1 MGTIRK
7 ISRRSAMKWGLLS
20 TGLSLLPKGRLSTA
34 LASPAQVGGRAEE
47 ELFGSKN
54 LPGGGQL
61 EIRMTVSPYSSDLD
75 IVELAERMSPF
86 NPVSWHAE
94 WKRIAEKNER
104 LAEGFE
110 KEGHKVTANEY
121 YLRAAQFY
129 QRAVIY
135 QSEGDPPMLP
145 TFNKL
150 IEMYK
155 RAWQLVPPPFERLEI
170 PFEGTTLPAYFSKPR
185 GNPGQRFPTVY
196 AFGGA
201 DSSLVGGGGGA
212 YTSRGMAYLFL
223 DGPGQGIPLRLK
235 RVYAPP
241 DSERVAKVVIDYLV
255 SRPDV
260 DPNRI
265 GITGGSMGGYTAPRC
280 ASVEKRIKAC
290 SMSSGS
296 YGLLEDLFEYYPPIQ
311 ERVRWLIGAKD
322 LADARKKVRE
332 FTLEGRAQQIEC
344 PMLIGY
350 GKDDRIMDP
359 QGAFRLYQ
367 AAVNSKR
374 SMVAEMGHDVGRARP
389 SPLRPPILADW
400 MAKQLIPS
408 S

>member
-1 MGTIRK
+1 MNTIKK

-20 TGLSLLPKGRLSTA
+20 TGLSLLRPGRLSTA
-34 LASPAQVGGRAEE
+34 LASPAQVGGRADKD
-47 ELFGSKN
+47 LTGSTP
-54 LPGGGQL
+54 LAGGGQL
-61 EIRMTVSPYSSDLD
+61 EIRMTVSPYSTDLD
-75 IVELAERMSPF
+75 LVEVAERMSPF
-86 NPVSWHAE
+86 NPESWHAE
-94 WKRIAEKNER
+94 WKRVAEKNER

-110 KEGHKVTANEY
+110 KEGLKVTANEY
-121 YLRAAQFY
+121 FVRAAQFY

-135 QSEGDPPMLP
+135 QTESDPRMLP

-155 RAWQLVPPPFERLEI
+155 RAWALVPPPFERLEI
-170 PFEGTTLPAYFSKPR
+170 PYEGTTLPAYFSKPR
-185 GNPGQRFPTVY
+185 GAAGQRFPTVY

-201 DSSLVGGGGGA
+201 DSSLVGGGGGT
-212 YTSRGMAYLFL
+212 YTARGMAYLFL

-260 DPNRI
+260 DSNRI

-280 ASVEKRIKAC
+280 AFGDKRIKAC
-290 SMSSGS
+290 SMSSGA
-296 YGLLEDLFEYYPPIQ
+296 YGLHEDIFEYYPPIQ
-311 ERVRWLIGAKD
+311 ERLRWLIGAKD
-322 LADARKKVRE
+322 LSDARKKIRE

-350 GKDDRIMDP
+350 SKDDRIMDP
-359 QGAFRLYQ
+359 RGAFRLNE

-374 SMVAEMGHDVGRARP
+374 IMVEGIGHDVGRARP
-389 SPLRPPILADW
+389 SPQRGPILADW
-400 MAKQLIPS
+400 MAKQLGTVS
-408 S
+408 